1 MIVTDGKRPPA
12 GSAAEVKLDAYE
24 SLDDDGKAFIDQL
37 AHEVSSLF
45 YEEGVEPARLHM
57 ETTIKDCDGEW
68 RLALWWK
75 LHSQVRTAL
84 KKHAAI

>member
-1 MIVTDGKRPPA
+1 MIFNDQKRPPA

-37 AHEVSSLF
+37 AFEIASLF
-45 YEEGVEPARLHM
+45 YADGIETAREHM
-57 ETTIKDCDGEW
+57 ETNLQNCDVEW
-68 RLALWWK
+68 RLALFWK

-84 KKHAAI
+84 KK